1 MYSKCFGIKK
11 VLLKYNEIPIT
22 AFQEVKQEEIFDVK
36 WYNRFTYESK
46 KNMYD
51 VEIEVNTTNVRY
63 YQNMKSCE
71 RNKYHGLIEKYFVE
85 DINKT
90 MGVL

>member
-1 MYSKCFGIKK
+1 MFSKCFGIKK
-11 VLLKYNEIPIT
+11 VLVRYNEIPIV
-22 AFQEVKQEEIFDVK
+22 AFQEVKRSAILDEK
-36 WYNRFTYESK
+36 WFNRFTYENA

-51 VEIEVNTTNVRY
+51 VEIEVNTNNILY

-71 RNKYHGLIEKYFVE
+71 RGKYHGKIEKYYAE
-85 DINKT
+85 DIKKT